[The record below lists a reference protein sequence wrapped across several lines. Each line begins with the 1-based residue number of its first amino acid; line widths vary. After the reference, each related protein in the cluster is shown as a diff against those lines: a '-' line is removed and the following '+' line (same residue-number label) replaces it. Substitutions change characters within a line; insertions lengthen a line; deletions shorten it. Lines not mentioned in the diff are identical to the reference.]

1 MKIVAAFALT
11 LLAASPAWSAEPITG
26 RWITQDRAAVIEIA
40 RCGPALC
47 GRIARVLIAKP
58 GTPTTDI
65 SNPDASLRQRPIAGL
80 PILTAFTDQG
90 SDWRGR
96 IYDPRRGKTYK
107 SIVSRQPDG
116 TLKVQGCIA
125 VFCQTQV
132 WRRAG

>member
-1 MKIVAAFALT
+1 MKTFAAVALT
-11 LLAASPAWSAEPITG
+11 VLAATPAWSAEPITG

-40 RCGPALC
+40 RCGQALC

-58 GTPTTDI
+58 GTPTTDVA
-65 SNPDASLRQRPIAGL
+65 NPDASLRQRPIAGL
-80 PILTAFTDQG
+80 PILTAFTDHG